1 MATVGISCT
10 GRTENRL
17 VWRRSGP
24 GDVEKPQAVGT
35 LMEMLAVCAGMLC
48 WPLHT
53 ESRPEDEAEA
63 N

>member
-1 MATVGISCT
+1 MATMGISCV

-17 VWRRSGP
+17 VWWRSGP
-24 GDVEKPQAVGT
+24 GDVGQPQAVGT
-35 LMEMLAVCAGMLC
+35 LMEMFAVCAQMLC